1 MKYKKNKIKSYLSK
15 NKDYWENGYF
25 APNVE
30 SFIFDFTVDFS

>member
-1 MKYKKNKIKSYLSK
+1 MKYKKIKLNHIYK

-30 SFIFDFTVDFS
+30 SFIFRFLR